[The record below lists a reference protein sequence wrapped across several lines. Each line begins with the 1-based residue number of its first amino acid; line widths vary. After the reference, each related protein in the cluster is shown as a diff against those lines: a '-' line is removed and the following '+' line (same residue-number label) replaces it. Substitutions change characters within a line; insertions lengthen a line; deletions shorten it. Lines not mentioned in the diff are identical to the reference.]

1 MVGTGVGARNGIL
14 IKGGEA
20 LEAAAHLDSIVL
32 DKTGTITEGKP
43 KVTDLVGSKEVLS
56 IFYTLEQ
63 ASEHPLGKAIV
74 EYGKLQEAATYD
86 MIDFTAHPGAGI
98 SGTINGVRYFAGTRK
113 RLIELNLSFDEYQE
127 HALELEQQGKTV
139 MFLADEK
146 QVIGLIA
153 VADQI
158 KLEAKQA
165 IKQLQNKGLDV
176 FMLTGDNKLAAET
189 IGKQVGIDPKHIF
202 AEVLP
207 EDKAAYVEKLQKDG
221 KKVGMAGDG
230 INDAPA
236 LALADV
242 GMAMGSGTDIAM
254 ETADVTL
261 MNSSLASIAQTI
273 ELSRVT
279 LRKIKQNLFW
289 AFIYNTIG
297 IPFAALGFLNPI
309 IAGGAMA
316 FSSVSVLLNSLSL
329 NRHMKK

>member
-1 MVGTGVGARNGIL
+1 MWKNC
-14 IKGGEA
+14 
-20 LEAAAHLDSIVL
+20 
-32 DKTGTITEGKP
+32 
-43 KVTDLVGSKEVLS
+43 
-56 IFYTLEQ
+56 
-63 ASEHPLGKAIV
+63 
-74 EYGKLQEAATYD
+74 
-86 MIDFTAHPGAGI
+86 
-98 SGTINGVRYFAGTRK
+98 RK
-113 RLIELNLSFDEYQE
+113 M
-127 HALELEQQGKTV
+127 A
-139 MFLADEK
+139 
-146 QVIGLIA
+146 
-153 VADQI
+153 
-158 KLEAKQA
+158 
-165 IKQLQNKGLDV
+165 
-176 FMLTGDNKLAAET
+176 
-189 IGKQVGIDPKHIF
+189 
-202 AEVLP
+202 
-207 EDKAAYVEKLQKDG
+207 

-273 ELSRVT
+273 ELSRMT

-289 AFIYNTIG
+289 AFVYNTIG

>member
-1 MVGTGVGARNGIL
+1 MWKNC
-14 IKGGEA
+14 
-20 LEAAAHLDSIVL
+20 
-32 DKTGTITEGKP
+32 
-43 KVTDLVGSKEVLS
+43 
-56 IFYTLEQ
+56 
-63 ASEHPLGKAIV
+63 
-74 EYGKLQEAATYD
+74 
-86 MIDFTAHPGAGI
+86 
-98 SGTINGVRYFAGTRK
+98 RK
-113 RLIELNLSFDEYQE
+113 MD
-127 HALELEQQGKTV
+127 
-139 MFLADEK
+139 
-146 QVIGLIA
+146 
-153 VADQI
+153 
-158 KLEAKQA
+158 
-165 IKQLQNKGLDV
+165 
-176 FMLTGDNKLAAET
+176 
-189 IGKQVGIDPKHIF
+189 
-202 AEVLP
+202 
-207 EDKAAYVEKLQKDG
+207 

-273 ELSRVT
+273 ELSRMT

-289 AFIYNTIG
+289 AFVYNTIG